1 MVGGERRDV
10 TDIARGKGVGG
21 VRCDVTYSVKG
32 KGSVGKDVML

>member
-1 MVGGERRDV
+1 VVGGERRDV

-32 KGSVGKDVML
+32 KGSVGRDVM